1 MKQKNR
7 QDILEKYKNYEK
19 IVVGGESKNELLKNS
34 LKHIAYAMSK
44 AKHHVGVD
52 SGFFHMSQVYFS
64 PKNIHIYTTRH
75 PKKWSHHMQRAR
87 DNGIFINGRDKKL

>member
-1 MKQKNR
+1 MFQF
-7 QDILEKYKNYEK
+7 YCK
-19 IVVGGESKNELLKNS
+19 IFIFVKNS

-87 DNGIFINGRDKKL
+87 DNGIFINGRDKKC

>member
-19 IVVGGESKNELLKNS
+19 IIVGGESKNELLKNS

-52 SGFFHMSQVYFS
+52 SGSSRGLGDVY
-64 PKNIHIYTTRH
+64 KRQTTTTTTTT
-75 PKKWSHHMQRAR
+75 
-87 DNGIFINGRDKKL
+87 NY